1 MSGPVDL
8 DIFRICYYI
17 DNKTS
22 NGFDVYLVKNGI
34 KDDESCVQAL
44 ADTKTKVVMLLGPDT
59 NNCVRIVSAQMQ
71 LEMWDVFHQS
81 FVDLDIF
88 RICYYID
95 NKISNDFD
103 AYLVKNGV
111 EDNESRLWAP
121 AGKKTK
127 VSMLLG
133 PDTNNCARIVSSQ
146 MQLEMWNVFHQ
157 SFVGEH
163 CINIVHKS

>member
-81 FVDLDIF
+81 FV
-88 RICYYID
+88 
-95 NKISNDFD
+95 
-103 AYLVKNGV
+103 
-111 EDNESRLWAP
+111 
-121 AGKKTK
+121 
-127 VSMLLG
+127 
-133 PDTNNCARIVSSQ
+133 
-146 MQLEMWNVFHQ
+146 
-157 SFVGEH
+157 GEH
-163 CINIVHKS
+163 CINIVHNGHARLIHLQEEFRCMFSLYLHTGYA